1 MMCINFLLILSKVFA
16 YHVISQY
23 LHICSPSPQ
32 FIRVSVNVFVFSR
45 YVNMNHVLIAS
56 SSNRNMARISSKTRN
71 GLLIIAVAVVVA
83 LAVILAITLSKGPKP
98 STKTPRASSRDGEV
112 SLLYLKYNYLLF
124 QRINCTLDC
133 STI

>member
-1 MMCINFLLILSKVFA
+1 
-16 YHVISQY
+16 
-23 LHICSPSPQ
+23 
-32 FIRVSVNVFVFSR
+32 
-45 YVNMNHVLIAS
+45 MNHVLIAS